1 MMNVVNNAL
10 GTNLNKD
17 TYNKDF
23 SSLNQ
28 GLEMLSER
36 KNYINKI
43 SKQQKVIEGATT
55 NENSSQIAAYKALF
69 EEKKINLFLAISF
82 YIPY

>member
-1 MMNVVNNAL
+1 MNVVNNAL

-69 EEKKINLFLAISF
+69 EEKKKNIQ
-82 YIPY
+82 